1 MALPEKCAYVEEGCA
16 NPVATKN
23 GRRMGNLCWAHLR
36 RRKRIE
42 QGKTS
47 LSMVDPVRPYRLSR
61 WEHLARMA
69 LDYAEAEALD
79 AERHGRAKRLL
90 ILAAIAYAKK
100 RPKRRSRNLS
110 SR

>member
-1 MALPEKCAYVEEGCA
+1 MAPPEQCVYAGEGCE

-23 GRRMGNLCWAHLR
+23 GRRMGNMCWAHLR

-42 QGKTS
+42 QGKTG
-47 LSMVDPVRPYRLSR
+47 LSMADPVRPYRLSR

-69 LDYAEAEALD
+69 VDYAEVEALD
-79 AERHGRAKRLL
+79 SERHERAKRLL